1 VLHYN
6 GEAIELNSENSRRVA
21 AAVAEM
27 RSAIPK
33 NPPEMQK
40 LTQELDDICHESR
53 DRIHKLEKVC
63 FAVVAEFE
71 KISRDERLGITRY
84 FFNSSFTRVR
94 DEVVRVAV
102 ENGIA

>member
-1 VLHYN
+1 MN
-6 GEAIELNSENSRRVA
+6 NSL
-21 AAVAEM
+21 AEM

-33 NPPEMQK
+33 KSPEMQR
-40 LTQELDDICHESR
+40 LTQQLDDICHDSNVGN
-53 DRIHKLEKVC
+53 RIHKLEKLC